1 MLEDLSISWSR
12 WFILILIIIGIF
24 MLVGFIIKVI
34 ERNTRTGGYF
44 SQPTIKYLRKFRILL
59 EPFGIGIIAMTF
71 ALINPIIHGSLILIS
86 LALAYIPLRNYF
98 TGHLLLLNDS
108 FSEGERI
115 KVNSNEGVIDKIDRL
130 GLTLQIKEGVR
141 FINYTSLINDGFTKV
156 EGERLE
162 GINFLQIVPPEAMED
177 KSLGRLRDKLFAC
190 PYIDWFYPPEIK
202 VVDQPNQ
209 QIAYKAR
216 LRVRQDQHL
225 KHLMQLLEDW
235 GYQCRPIL

>member
-12 WFILILIIIGIF
+12 WFILILIIIGVF
-24 MLVGFIIKVI
+24 LLMGFIIKVI
-34 ERNTRTGGYF
+34 ERNTRTSYF
-44 SQPTIKYLRKFRILL
+44 SNHTIKYLRKCQILL
-59 EPFGIGIIAMTF
+59 EPFGIGIITMTF
-71 ALINPIIHGSLILIS
+71 ALINPVVHGSLILIS
-86 LALAYIPLRNYF
+86 LALAFIPLRNYF
-98 TGHLLLLNDS
+98 TGHLLLLNDA

-115 KVNSNEGVIDKIDRL
+115 KVNSNEGIIDKVDRL

-141 FINYTSLINDGFTKV
+141 FINYTSLINDGYTKV

-162 GINFLQIVPPEAMED
+162 GINFLQIIPPEELED
-177 KSLGRLRDKLFAC
+177 KSMRRLRDKLFAC
-190 PYIDWFYPPEIK
+190 PYIDWFYPPEINL
-202 VVDQPNQ
+202 VDQPNQ
-209 QIAYKAR
+209 QIAFKAR

>member
-12 WFILILIIIGIF
+12 WFILVLIVVGGI

-34 ERNTRTGGYF
+34 ERNMRTGNF
-44 SQPTIKYLRKFRILL
+44 SRRTIQYLRKFRILL
-59 EPFGIGIIAMTF
+59 EPFGLGIILLTF
-71 ALINPIIHGSLILIS
+71 ALINPLVHGSLILIS
-86 LALAYIPLRNYF
+86 LALAFIPLRNYF
-98 TGHLLLLNDS
+98 TGLLLLLNDT

-115 KVNSNEGVIDKIDRL
+115 KVNGNEGVIDEIDRL

-141 FINYTSLINDGFTKV
+141 FINYNSLMIDGFTKV

-162 GINFLQIVPPEAMED
+162 GINFLQIVAPEEMDD
-177 KSLGRLRDKLFAC
+177 KSIRHLRDKLFAC
-190 PYIDWFYPPEIK
+190 PYIDWFYPPEINQ
-202 VVDQPNQ
+202 VDQPNQ

-216 LRVRQDQHL
+216 LRVSKDQHL
-225 KHLMQLLEDW
+225 KHLMKLLEDW

>member
-12 WFILILIIIGIF
+12 WFILILIVVGIF
-24 MLVGFIIKVI
+24 MLVGFIIKII
-34 ERNTRTGGYF
+34 ERNMRTGYF
-44 SQPTIKYLRKFRILL
+44 SRQTIQYLRKFRILM
-59 EPFGIGIIAMTF
+59 EPIGIGIIAMTF
-71 ALINPIIHGSLILIS
+71 ALINPVVHGSLILVS
-86 LALAYIPLRNYF
+86 LALAFIPLRNYF
-98 TGHLLLLNDS
+98 TGHLLLLNDA

-115 KVNSNEGVIDKIDRL
+115 KVNTNEGVIDKIDRL

-141 FINYTSLINDGFTKV
+141 FINYNSLINDGYTKV

-162 GINFLQIVPPEAMED
+162 GINFLQIIPPETLED
-177 KSLGRLRDKLFAC
+177 KSMRRLRDKLFAC

-225 KHLMQLLEDW
+225 KHLMKLLEDW
-235 GYQCRPIL
+235 GYECRPIL

>member
-12 WFILILIIIGIF
+12 WFILILIIVGIF
-24 MLVGFIIKVI
+24 LLIEFIIKVV
-34 ERNTRTGGYF
+34 ERNTHKGYF
-44 SQPTIKYLRKFRILL
+44 SSNTIKNLRKCRILM
-59 EPFGIGIIAMTF
+59 EPIGIGIIAITF
-71 ALINPIIHGSLILIS
+71 ALINPVVHGLLILIS
-86 LALAYIPLRNYF
+86 LALAYIPFRNYF
-98 TGHLLLLNDS
+98 TGHLLLLNDA

-115 KVNSNEGVIDKIDRL
+115 KVNANEGVIDKIGRL

-141 FINYTSLINDGFTKV
+141 FINYTSLINDGFTKM

-162 GINFLQIVPPEAMED
+162 GINFLQIIPPEKMED
-177 KSLGRLRDKLFAC
+177 KSLDRLRDRLFAC

-225 KHLMQLLEDW
+225 KYLMQLLEDW
-235 GYQCRPIL
+235 GYQCRPII